1 MKKILNFKT
10 IPRKKT
16 KNKTRNK
23 IGKCINSKVLT
34 LNDITEEDINK
45 EQNMSSSFN
54 EYTSYKELFSEGQ
67 VKLTKFEFQKNHGIE
82 DKFNLLYEED
92 GIKTEVNGYRGI
104 IKVTVGND
112 EEIILNYFETL
123 DYFYEK
129 GHEDI
134 LYG

>member
-1 MKKILNFKT
+1 MKKILNFKA
-10 IPRKKT
+10 ILRK
-16 KNKTRNK
+16 KTRNK
-23 IGKCINSKVLT
+23 IGKCINNKVLT
-34 LNDITEEDINK
+34 LNDITKEDVNK
-45 EQNMSSSFN
+45 KQNMNSSFN
-54 EYTSYKELFSEGQ
+54 EYTSYKELFSEDQ
-67 VKLTKFEFQKNHGIE
+67 VKLTKFEFQKNHGID

-104 IKVTVGND
+104 IKVTAGND